1 MIHNY
6 MEHVELTCLFC
17 PLQMIH
23 NYMEHVELT
32 CLFCPL
38 QMIHNYMEHVELT
51 CLFCPLQMIHNYM
64 EHVELTCLFCPLQMI
79 HNYMEHVEL
88 TCLFCPLQ
96 MIHNYMEHVELTCLF
111 CPLQMIHNY
120 TEHVELTCLF
130 CPLQM
135 IHNYMEH
142 VELTCLFCP
151 LQMIHNYMEHVERI
165 KLHHMS
171 VVETSDSGTVGRV
184 RKERPMSLGVF
195 PMSGGGSVLTP
206 DLQARSETPGAE
218 AWRFNDLERPRSNAS
233 LKLDAD
239 DPPKKRDGYSTLQI
253 SWGNS
258 LPDDCKDEL
267 SDLGSKSVTPM
278 STTASDVAMEGE
290 RPNSL
295 PENEDSSEVHDIIE
309 STPELDMDLSG
320 YKASSTPTKGGIGIE
335 NMAFDR
341 NTDSLFAELSS
352 AGIGDVIG
360 DVDEGADLLVEYSG
374 MGREVENL
382 ITENTQLMETK

>member
-1 MIHNY
+1 MFKEGKK
-6 MEHVELTCLFC
+6 MELEDGVVYQDDPGTSAMMSERVSGLANSIYREFEKLIGKYDEDVVKELMPLVVAVLENLDSVFAENQEHEVELELLKEDNEQLITQYEREKALRKHAEEKFMEFEDSQEQEKKD
-17 PLQMIH
+17 LQNHVGRMESHSRQLELKIK
-23 NYMEHVELT
+23 NYADQIGRMEERESELKKEFNS
-32 CLFCPL
+32 LH
-38 QMIHNYMEHVELT
+38 QRH
-51 CLFCPLQMIHNYM
+51 
-64 EHVELTCLFCPLQMI
+64 
-79 HNYMEHVEL
+79 
-88 TCLFCPLQ
+88 
-96 MIHNYMEHVELTCLF
+96 
-111 CPLQMIHNY
+111 
-120 TEHVELTCLF
+120 TE
-130 CPLQM
+130 
-135 IHNYMEH
+135 
-142 VELTCLFCP
+142 
-151 LQMIHNYMEHVERI
+151 MIHNYMEHVERI

-233 LKLDAD
+233 LK
-239 DPPKKRDGYSTLQI
+239 
-253 SWGNS
+253 
-258 LPDDCKDEL
+258 DEL

-290 RPNSL
+290 RPNSKSMELLAALGNRSISVGL

-360 DVDEGADLLVEYSG
+360 DVDEGEDRKSV
-374 MGREVENL
+374 V
-382 ITENTQLMETK
+382 